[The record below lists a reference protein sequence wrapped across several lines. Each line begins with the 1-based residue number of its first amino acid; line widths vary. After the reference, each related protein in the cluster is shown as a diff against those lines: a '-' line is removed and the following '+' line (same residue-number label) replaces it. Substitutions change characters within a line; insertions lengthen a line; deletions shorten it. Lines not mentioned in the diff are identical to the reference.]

1 MLPSP
6 APRYYVVGAIVAAAG
21 ALLLLLR
28 LGRRSVPPPRPR
40 GLLAAAV
47 ACVALGGAVFGA
59 GLWVDADYN
68 ARLNATELFY
78 SVSITMNET
87 ESVQVVL
94 PGPSDA
100 RFYDALN
107 VTQGLSSLRINRSAT
122 ETNVVLTAYGNAS
135 FQVTARVPTPPAN
148 WSFSRIFCGYVAN
161 WMACNATIGMQAQQ
175 PGLRALVHLDISLG
189 TTCYSSGYEVN
200 SWIAPTT
207 ADYPAQRIG
216 VVC

>member
-6 APRYYVVGAIVAAAG
+6 APRYYVVGAIIAAAG

-28 LGRRSVPPPRPR
+28 LGRRGFPTPHPR

-47 ACVALGGAVFGA
+47 ACVAVGGAVFGA

-78 SVSITMNET
+78 SVSVTMNET
-87 ESVQVVL
+87 ESMRFVL

-100 RFYDALN
+100 RFDDALN
-107 VTQGLSSLRINRSAT
+107 VTQGLSSLRVNRST
-122 ETNVVLTAYGNAS
+122 TDTNVVLTAYGNVS

-148 WSFSRIFCGYVAN
+148 WSFTRILCGHGAN
-161 WMACNATIGMQAQQ
+161 WMACNATIGMQV
-175 PGLRALVHLDISLG
+175 PRSGMKALVHLDVSLG
-189 TTCYSSGYEVN
+189 TTCYSTGYEVS
-200 SWIAPTT
+200 SWVAATT